1 MSKLKLYLFFAL
13 TIVINNCCLVNNS
26 YAANKPTTIL
36 VMGDSLSAGY
46 GIKLEQG
53 WVNLLQQQLAKI
65 NPDTKIIN
73 ASVSGETSSGGLA
86 RLPALLIKH
95 HPNIVILELGGND
108 GLRGQPLKLLQQ
120 NLQSMIDSSIREGA
134 DVLLIGM
141 QIPPNYGSRYT
152 KEFKETYPVLAEKN
166 KLLLVPFLLEG
177 VAGNPELIQN
187 DGIHPKAEAQPQLA
201 KNVAPIL
208 AKMFK

>member
-1 MSKLKLYLFFAL
+1 MRKLKLYLFFAL
-13 TIVINNCCLVNNS
+13 TIVINTTYAVNKC
-26 YAANKPTTIL
+26 YAANQPTTLL

-53 WVNLLQQQLAKI
+53 WVNLLQQQLMQTH
-65 NPDTKIIN
+65 PDTKIIN

-95 HPNIVILELGGND
+95 HPDIVILELGGND

-120 NLQSMIDSSIREGA
+120 NLQSMINASNNAGA
-134 DVLLIGM
+134 QVLLVGM

-152 KEFKETYPVLAEKN
+152 KEFKETYPALAEKN
-166 KLLLVPFLLEG
+166 KLPLVPFLLEG

-187 DGIHPKAEAQPQLA
+187 DGIHPKAEAQSQLA

-208 AKMFK
+208 TKMLK